1 MTAPACFP
9 DLMKP
14 ATAAAC
20 VDMAPSTFRA
30 ILPILAA
37 HHGLHVYRVGGPKV
51 SRDNLMCVLAK
62 LRVDGKAISVNKREG
77 IVQIGERSY
86 PIKKGGPRD

>member
-1 MTAPACFP
+1 MRTFSCVPHPSPAQWRTP
-9 DLMKP
+9 
-14 ATAAAC
+14 
-20 VDMAPSTFRA
+20 PSARMP
-30 ILPILAA
+30 LLWAA

-51 SRDNLMCVLAK
+51 TRDNLMCVLAK